1 MLNTKLGYRLYNYV
15 GYYFKF
21 LSSNPCISHPKWE
34 LYTKDWENE
43 KQSWTRDT
51 ILTF

>member
-21 LSSNPCISHPKWE
+21 LSSNPCISHPNE
-34 LYTKDWENE
+34 SYTQSTE
-43 KQSWTRDT
+43 KMRNNLEHEIQY
-51 ILTF
+51 